1 LKRALFIDDD
11 EDDVLLTLAELRRGG
26 YRPEWARVDTE
37 DTLVAALQDGP
48 WDLITCDWVMPGFS
62 GPAALELLRRHKVD
76 APIIVVTGQVG
87 EEYAVTAMK
96 AGAHDFVGKHDLVR
110 LLPAVERELREVA
123 ERRAHRQ
130 VEARVRFQAD
140 LLDAVGQAV
149 IAGDLDG
156 RITYWN
162 RAAETLYGWSAA
174 EAIGQ
179 RISDL
184 APDEEKLGAEHVF
197 AALSV
202 SDSWTGEIRGRHRD
216 GHEIAISVT
225 ISAVRNDAA
234 VLTGVIGVSK
244 DISERK
250 AAAETIAAVAARQ
263 AEILDALPAHVAV
276 LDADGTITAVN
287 RAWRQFAGANEL
299 TDAVCGVGINYFAVC
314 MRATGADAADAR
326 AAERGIR
333 SVIDGGAISF
343 EHEYA
348 CHSPS
353 EERWFR
359 VMVAPLRTGGVG
371 AVVLHINVT
380 ERVVAERARV
390 SR

>member
-1 LKRALFIDDD
+1 MKRALFIDDD

-26 YRPEWARVDTE
+26 YRPEWVRVDTA
-37 DTLVAALQDGP
+37 DTLVAALQDGS

-76 APIIVVTGQVG
+76 APIIVISGQVG

-123 ERRAHRQ
+123 ERRAHRL

-149 IAGDLDG
+149 IAGDVDG

-162 RAAETLYGWSAA
+162 RAAEALYGWSAA
-174 EAIGQ
+174 EALGQ
-179 RISDL
+179 SIFDL
-184 APDEEKLGAEHVF
+184 VPGEEKLAAEHVL
-197 AALSV
+197 AALSA
-202 SDSWTGEIRGRHRD
+202 SDSWTGEILGRHRD
-216 GHEIAISVT
+216 GRRIAISAT
-225 ISAVRNDAA
+225 LSAVRDGAG
-234 VLTGVIGVSK
+234 VLTGVIGVSS

-250 AAAETIAAVAARQ
+250 TAAEAIAAIAARQ

-276 LDADGTITAVN
+276 LDVDGTISAVN
-287 RAWRQFAGANEL
+287 RAWREFARANEL
-299 TDAVCGVGINYFAVC
+299 TDVDCGVGTNYFAVC
-314 MRATGADAADAR
+314 MRATGADADDAR
-326 AAERGIR
+326 AVESGVRA
-333 SVIDGGAISF
+333 VIDGRATSF

-348 CHSPS
+348 CHSPW

-359 VMVAPLRTGGVG
+359 VMVAPLRTGGAG

-380 ERVVAERARV
+380 ERVVAERARMA
-390 SR
+390 R